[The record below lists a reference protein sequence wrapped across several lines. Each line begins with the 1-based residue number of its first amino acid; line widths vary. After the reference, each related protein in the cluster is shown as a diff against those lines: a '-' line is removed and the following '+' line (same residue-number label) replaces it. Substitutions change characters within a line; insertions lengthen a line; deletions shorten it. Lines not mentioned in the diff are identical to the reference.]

1 LDTSAALLDSTTVID
16 LSFERT
22 ATIAGLV
29 LDVFSVVVD
38 GREPRIGVTKT
49 NLTIHL
55 KLNQSHLPIK

>member
-49 NLTIHL
+49 NLIIYL

>member
-49 NLTIHL
+49 NLIIHL